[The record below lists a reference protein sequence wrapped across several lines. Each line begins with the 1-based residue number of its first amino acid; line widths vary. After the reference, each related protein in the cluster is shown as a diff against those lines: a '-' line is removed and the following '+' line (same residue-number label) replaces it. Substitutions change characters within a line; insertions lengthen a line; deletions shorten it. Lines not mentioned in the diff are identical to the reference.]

1 MEIIFEHYH
10 TKKPTVSIVL
20 LDWSVRESFHIL
32 HYLNNQTV
40 SREQYEIIWI
50 EYYDRRASQI
60 ESKLKRSIELNQ
72 HPILDKW
79 IVMDTSRNIYYH
91 KHLMYNVGIVVS
103 SGHIIVICDSDAI
116 CTSTFIES
124 VIKSFEKDSNIVL
137 HLDEV
142 RNTSKRFYPFNY
154 PSIEEIL
161 AEGVINW
168 CGGKPRGIVDKS
180 DPLHLPNYG
189 ACMCALRDDLIS
201 IGGADE
207 HLDYLGHI
215 CGPYEMTFRL
225 VNAGKREVWHDKE
238 WLYHVWHP
246 GQDGD
251 ANFSGPSDG
260 FNMSTTALDVRKTRR
275 IQPLVENPAINM
287 LRLKQSDS
295 VFYASPVSVVIPKL
309 EMENWTIEKRKWKKK
324 VYWNGSDQIIMKE
337 WVSDESDTMFTP
349 HKQKLIT
356 KFHILKILFKMLLKQ
371 IYTKLTMDP
380 PLPIKSIKTR
390 IVAGRNPNP
399 SQSHI
404 PIQNIQGQ
412 ANGGR
417 KFLPYKIV
425 TMPFIGVQKIWRF
438 SHRMLIYNRF
448 LINECRNC
456 IHRLVLEGIKEV
468 AVYGTNDFTIILYIL
483 MKSLPIKITA
493 TYNGINK
500 KRFLGFD
507 VKPIESLNGYQGKI
521 IIASFVGIAEKVEKL
536 KELGINTERII
547 TLGYET
553 Y

>member
-1 MEIIFEHYH
+1 MEIIFEHYN

-32 HYLNNQTV
+32 HYLNNQTIP
-40 SREQYEIIWI
+40 RDQYEIIWI
-50 EYYDRRASQI
+50 EYYDRRTSQI
-60 ESKLKRSIELNQ
+60 EIKLKKSIECNQ
-72 HPILDKW
+72 HPILNKW
-79 IVMDTSRNIYYH
+79 IVMDTPHNIYYH
-91 KHLMYNVGIVVS
+91 KHLMYNIGIVVS

-116 CTSTFIES
+116 CTATFIES
-124 VIKSFEKDSNIVL
+124 IIKSFEEDNNIVL

-168 CGGKPRGIVDKS
+168 CNGKPRGIVDKS

-201 IGGADE
+201 LGGADE

-251 ANFSGPSDG
+251 ANFSGSNDG

-287 LRLKQSDS
+287 LRSKQWENI
-295 VFYASPVSVVIPKL
+295 FYVSPISVVIPKL
-309 EMENWTIEKRKWKKK
+309 EMETWTIEKQKWKKK

-337 WVSDESDTMFTP
+337 WVSDESDTIFTP

-356 KFHILKILFKMLLKQ
+356 KFHILKILFKMLLRQ

-380 PLPIKSIKTR
+380 PLPIESIKTR
-390 IVAGRNPNP
+390 TAAGGNPNP

-412 ANGGR
+412 SNGGR
-417 KFLPYKIV
+417 EFLPYKIA

-438 SHRMLIYNRF
+438 SRRMFTRNQLFID
-448 LINECRNC
+448 ECQKC
-456 IHRLVLEGIKEV
+456 IHRLTLEGVKEV
-468 AVYGTNDFTIILYIL
+468 AVYGTNDFTTILHIL
-483 MKSLPIKITA
+483 MKSMPIKIVA
-493 TYNGINK
+493 IYNGIRR
-500 KRFLGFD
+500 KRLLGFD
-507 VKPIESLNGYQGKI
+507 VQPIESLNSYKGKI
-521 IIASFVGIAEKVEKL
+521 IIASFVGVAEKVEKL
-536 KELGINTERII
+536 KELGINAKMIV
-547 TLGYET
+547 TLGHEI
-553 Y
+553 